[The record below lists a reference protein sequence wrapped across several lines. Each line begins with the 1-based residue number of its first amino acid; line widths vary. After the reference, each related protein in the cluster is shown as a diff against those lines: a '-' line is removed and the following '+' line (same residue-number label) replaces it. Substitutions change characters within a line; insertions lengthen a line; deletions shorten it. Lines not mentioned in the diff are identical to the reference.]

1 MEASFFTQVLL
12 PLSLAVIMFGMGLSL
27 TIADFKRLM
36 QTPRAVLLGLCGQL
50 IFLPLLAIALIYTFS
65 VPAHIAVGIMILA
78 ACPGGTSSNLLAHI
92 GRANLALSVSLT
104 AITTVICIITTP
116 LLIKWGISLF
126 SETPDEQ
133 FSLIKTSLSLLVISL
148 IPIAIGMTIRKFAL
162 KFAEKS
168 ENFFRHLST
177 FFLFSMIAKIG
188 YDERE
193 MLMDSFP
200 TIFVFTFTLNVLATL
215 AGVLIAK
222 FGRLNLHDAVT
233 LGIEVGTQNGTMA
246 ILIAVTFLNNS
257 QYAIAAGVYGVTM
270 YLGAMLLIMLK
281 RSGRLERLGFVTN

>member
-27 TIADFKRLM
+27 TVEDFKRLL
-36 QTPRAVLLGLCGQL
+36 QTPKAVLLGLVGQL
-50 IFLPLLAIALIYTFS
+50 IALPLLAIGLIDLFA

-92 GRANLALSVSLT
+92 ARANLALSVSLT
-104 AITTVICIITTP
+104 AITTVFCIITTP

-148 IPIAIGMTIRKFAL
+148 VPIAIGMTIRRFA
-162 KFAEKS
+162 KEFARRS
-168 ENFFRHLST
+168 EGFFRHLST
-177 FFLFSMIAKIG
+177 FFLFSMIAKIA

-193 MLMDSFP
+193 MLMESFP
-200 TIFVFTFTLNVLATL
+200 TIFIFTLSLNLIATL
-215 AGVLIAK
+215 AGVLLAK
-222 FGRLNLHDAVT
+222 FGKLHVHDAVT
-233 LGIEVGTQNGTMA
+233 LGIEVGTQNATMA
-246 ILIAVTFLNNS
+246 ILIAVTFLSNS
-257 QYAIAAGVYGVTM
+257 QYAIAGGVYGVSM
-270 YLGAMLLIMLK
+270 YLGALLLIILRRK
-281 RSGRLERLGFVTN
+281 GLLSKLGFITD